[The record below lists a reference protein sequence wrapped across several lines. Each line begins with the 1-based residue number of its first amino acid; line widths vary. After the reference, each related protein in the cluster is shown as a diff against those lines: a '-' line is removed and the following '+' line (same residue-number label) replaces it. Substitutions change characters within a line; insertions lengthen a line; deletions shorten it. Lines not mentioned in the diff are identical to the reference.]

1 MGMVLDASAAGGRK
15 VELDGDMR
23 WTSQVG
29 PSSDPSQT
37 LARFAHHSSVLLHLD
52 FLLSIQ
58 GMNEAAHGGQNRR
71 RNESQGET
79 NMRERR
85 R

>member
-1 MGMVLDASAAGGRK
+1 MVPDASAAGGRK

-23 WTSQVG
+23 WTS
-29 PSSDPSQT
+29 
-37 LARFAHHSSVLLHLD
+37 
-52 FLLSIQ
+52 Q

-85 R
+85 RARIMNDMKIR

>member
-1 MGMVLDASAAGGRK
+1 VYQASSEQMGMVPDASAAGGRK

-37 LARFAHHSSVLLHLD
+37 LARFPPLPPSFGSSLPNVAVGSLPYYFCLP
-52 FLLSIQ
+52 
-58 GMNEAAHGGQNRR
+58 
-71 RNESQGET
+71 
-79 NMRERR
+79 
-85 R
+85 

>member
-1 MGMVLDASAAGGRK
+1 MVPDASAAGGRR

-37 LARFAHHSSVLLHLD
+37 LARFPPLPPSFGSSLPNVVVGFHIADTQESSLRQCSCRDGYAAEAMLGRLH
-52 FLLSIQ
+52 
-58 GMNEAAHGGQNRR
+58 
-71 RNESQGET
+71 
-79 NMRERR
+79 
-85 R
+85 